1 MVHWSS
7 AASTFRSFWIVG
19 RAMVTAERL
28 ARSRNI
34 AVHLQMFHVVL
45 VVAFDTL
52 ASLIRTYTTARM

>member
-7 AASTFRSFWIVG
+7 AALTFRSFWIVG

-34 AVHLQMFHVVL
+34 AVHLQMIHLVL
-45 VVAFDTL
+45 VVAFDIL
-52 ASLIRTYTTARM
+52 ASPD